1 MIYDE
6 FKTTP
11 RNKQSQKDFMY
22 NGNNQIN
29 MRETKNN
36 HKSMRNDDNF
46 PPDLFTHPHL
56 NNNNRNQIY
65 NKNILLDP
73 LKKQINQN
81 ININTY
87 VINKKEA
94 KKYEDLLKYNSAN
107 DVHINVN
114 LNNNQNN
121 VNVKPTKNGKVILDP
136 INNNVNSNN
145 SNNINKNDNKNDQ
158 NHSKKN
164 FYQAKNKKME
174 VSFKATLK
182 FTDDM
187 GNNNKFEFSPN
198 INVHNQN

>member
-1 MIYDE
+1 MVLEE
-6 FKTTP
+6 FKSTP
-11 RNKQSQKDFMY
+11 RNKQGQKEIMY
-22 NGNNQIN
+22 NGNNIIS

-36 HKSMRNDDNF
+36 LNSYRNLRFDDSC

-56 NNNNRNQIY
+56 NNNNNRNQVY

-73 LKKQINQN
+73 LKKQINNQN

-94 KKYEDLLKYNSAN
+94 KKYEDLLKYNAN
-107 DVHINVN
+107 DLQINVN
-114 LNNNQNN
+114 SNIQNTN
-121 VNVKPTKNGKVILDP
+121 SVKPSKNGKVILDP
-136 INNNVNSNN
+136 INNNL
-145 SNNINKNDNKNDQ
+145 NININNNKKDEQ
-158 NHSKKN
+158 TQSKKN
-164 FYQAKNKKME
+164 FYPTKNKKME

-182 FTDDM
+182 FTDEM